1 VSLLAVFAVSA
12 VASASA
18 SAASEDVWEVC
29 QEKAGAG
36 TEPPIKYDNHLC
48 NTKEKALSL
57 RKWEWKTIAA
67 GEKFA
72 VESTGGAFKLEGG
85 GNSSDCTAVTNT
97 GELEPGG
104 KSKTSLVFTGCTNDS
119 GKCEEFAPAANDG
132 TGTIDVSGITDQ
144 LVERG
149 GKLAD
154 EFKENAT
161 THEFVTIEL
170 EVPGTEACAE
180 APTTKVKGQVAGE
193 SNNITVAGQGETEL
207 VFPKPALVG
216 NSLEG
221 FGVKASLFGTATVS
235 LVNKWSVRATKGP
248 PAPPACKVKKAKW
261 VFCSGGDVVGAES
274 NDQILKAANGNPTT
288 FKSTAG
294 GVAIEITCTKGT
306 LKTTLEFEV
315 VSSGGQVT
323 GPDTF
328 ESCTMPVP
336 LPAGSCTIKA
346 GKIATEPIT
355 GGLEGPLAGPPE
367 LKLGAVGTKLSVVEI
382 ETCAAL
388 KGKYIL
394 TGEQKCTVD
403 AAYETEQAEHEI
415 KCSEAGSNLKLE
427 KEGSGENE
435 ATKLAMTAKGP
446 VESGAKW
453 SIQLN

>member
-1 VSLLAVFAVSA
+1 MKTAH
-12 VASASA
+12 
-18 SAASEDVWEVC
+18 
-29 QEKAGAG
+29 QENGFILVPNI
-36 TEPPIKYDNHLC
+36 E
-48 NTKEKALSL
+48 TK
-57 RKWEWKTIAA
+57 
-67 GEKFA
+67 
-72 VESTGGAFKLEGG
+72 
-85 GNSSDCTAVTNT
+85 
-97 GELEPGG
+97 
-104 KSKTSLVFTGCTNDS
+104 
-119 GKCEEFAPAANDG
+119 
-132 TGTIDVSGITDQ
+132 
-144 LVERG
+144 LVEREPKG
-149 GKLAD
+149 GGAQKLAD
-154 EFKENAT
+154 EFKSKPAPLN
-161 THEFVTIEL
+161 EFVTLKFE
-170 EVPGTEACAE
+170 PEAGKSCSE
-180 APTTKVKGQVAGE
+180 FPETKVKGQIAGE
-193 SNNITVAGQGETEL
+193 VITLANGNTEIN
-207 VFPKPALVG
+207 FPSPELKG
-216 NSLEG
+216 NTLEF
-221 FGVKASLFGTATVS
+221 FGVAATLTGRS
-235 LVNKWSVRATKGP
+235 EGELENGGAFRAGG
-248 PAPPACKVKKAKW
+248 PAPPACKVKKAQW
-261 VFCSGGDVVGAES
+261 AFCSGGDVVGAES
-274 NDQILKAANGNPTT
+274 NDQVFKAANGNPTT

-336 LPAGSCTIKA
+336 LPAGSCTIKG

-415 KCSEAGSNLKLE
+415 KCAEAASNLKLE
-427 KEGSGENE
+427 KEGSKENE
-435 ATKLAMTAKGP
+435 VTKLAMTAKGP